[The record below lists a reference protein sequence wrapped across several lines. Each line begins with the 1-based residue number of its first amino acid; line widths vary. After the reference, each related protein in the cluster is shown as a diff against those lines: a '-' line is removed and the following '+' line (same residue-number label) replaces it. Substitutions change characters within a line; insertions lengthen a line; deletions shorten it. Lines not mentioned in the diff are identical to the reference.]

1 MTGSF
6 KKYSAAALAAVLLS
20 LTLLSPASA
29 ADAQTTAPADKIDSI
44 LQEKLDS
51 MSSGDTI
58 DVSVWLRDIDYEEV
72 EEEVTQR
79 LEQKVENGEI
89 SEQAL
94 LLPEDDLQT
103 MKRQSS
109 GNAQLSAESFQPVA
123 GLDIAAISQE
133 AAQEF
138 IETKRDVTSQEY
150 AQQNAQV
157 FESLFPKEKQEW
169 FRTVPQKQPEVI
181 YSCKYAPNIMMT
193 LTKSQI
199 QEIARSADVEEIY
212 YYNNKVD
219 PEDLP
224 EEEPL
229 TLEASPQTV
238 AASNI
243 SLSYQTSTGVSNMR
257 VYNHAD
263 GTGIKIG
270 QIELGTPNID
280 NVVFQH
286 MKDTN
291 NSDNDKFKIL
301 YAGSSEKGN
310 TDHATVVASIMAGK
324 TAEFT
329 SIVPNSE
336 LYYAGP
342 VNPHNGSIVWKQSM
356 ELLVDAGVNV
366 INSSCSNLWSTEAGG
381 TYGDSS
387 KWIDHLAYSHNVTIC
402 MSSGNF
408 RYPLRGT
415 MAYNAITVG
424 NINDKHTVSIYDDKR
439 ENNVK
444 NPIEQSAYSDDPTLA
459 YKPDIMSP
467 GATAGTPVD
476 RQTETSHGG
485 TSYAAPIVSG
495 AAAQLCCMYSYFKT
509 KPALIKAALLAG
521 AMKTQE
527 MEEYDSDTDPNNNI
541 DSVTGSWR
549 PALCRMNGAGML
561 NVTNSAALLYDSCYS
576 YFPNFGGTNNPFTT
590 EMEVEYYS
598 RMQICLSWLKKNTI
612 TGAHQTG
619 TVNDADKDAFIL
631 EVLDPQGELIYNS
644 WYRYDTKEYIAFEPT
659 VLGTYTI
666 RVRKTSLLST
676 GTDFALCW
684 YQI

>member
-1 MTGSF
+1 MTKRF
-6 KKYSAAALAAVLLS
+6 KKFSAAALSAVLLTLS
-20 LTLLSPASA
+20 LLSPSA
-29 ADAQTTAPADKIDSI
+29 ANAEVTAPADKIDPV
-44 LQEKLDS
+44 LRERLNGMDAN
-51 MSSGDTI
+51 DTVG
-58 DVSVWLRDIDYEEV
+58 VSVWLRDIDYEEV
-72 EEEVTQR
+72 EQEVTQR
-79 LEQKVENGEI
+79 LEEKVEKGEI

-94 LLPEDDLQT
+94 LLPEDDLLT
-103 MKRQSS
+103 MKQKSV
-109 GNAQLSAESFQPVA
+109 GNVQLSAASLPPVE
-123 GLDIAAISQE
+123 GLDTAAISQE
-133 AAQEF
+133 DAQEF
-138 IETKRDVTSQEY
+138 IETKREVTAQEY
-150 AQQNAQV
+150 TQQNAQV
-157 FESLFPKEKQEW
+157 FEGLFPREKQEW
-169 FRTVPQKQPEVI
+169 FRTVPQEQPESI

-193 LTKSQI
+193 LTKGQVE
-199 QEIARSADVEEIY
+199 EIARSADVEEIF
-212 YYNNKVD
+212 YYNNKID

-257 VYNHAD
+257 IYNHAD

-286 MKDTN
+286 MKDV
-291 NSDNDKFKIL
+291 NDPNKNKFKIL
-301 YAGSSEKGN
+301 YRGYGDKGYV
-310 TDHATVVASIMAGK
+310 DHATVVASIIVGK
-324 TAEFT
+324 TVEFT
-329 SIVPNSE
+329 SIAPNAE

-342 VNPHNGSIVWKQSM
+342 LNPDKWEIVWKQSM

-366 INSSCSNLWSTEAGG
+366 INSSCSNLWSTEADG
-381 TYGDSS
+381 TYGDTS
-387 KWIDHLAYSHNVTIC
+387 KWIDHLGYSHNVTIC
-402 MSSGNF
+402 MSSGND

-424 NINDKHTVSIYDDKR
+424 NIDDKHTVGLADDVRYVESSTK
-439 ENNVK
+439 
-444 NPIEQSAYSDDPTLA
+444 QSAYSDNTTLA

-476 RQTETSHGG
+476 RQTGTNHGG

-598 RMQICLSWLKKNTI
+598 RMQICLSWPKKNTI
-612 TGAHQTG
+612 ASSNHGTGAVT
-619 TVNDADKDAFIL
+619 DADKDAFIL
-631 EVLDPQGELIYNS
+631 EMLDPQGELIYNS
-644 WYRYDTKEYIAFEPT
+644 WYRYDTKEYIAFDPT
-659 VLGTYTI
+659 VLGTYTL
-666 RVRKTSLLST
+666 RVRKTSLLNT